1 MPSHSF
7 SVFKNRDVEAIRLSS
22 IAGEIYQA
30 VRRVARDNPN
40 TVRIYVVNDNQ
51 DVMNMVREQ
60 MPNIQYYMHQI
71 HLNKSADSEKQKV
84 QSLKSAK
91 VKMAKEIIIKS
102 KESGDPFINK
112 RDIRVKL
119 DIKSSPNFT
128 QILSELETFLDVNKI
143 ENIGQKLVF
152 T

>member
-1 MPSHSF
+1 M
-7 SVFKNRDVEAIRLSS
+7 KN
-22 IAGEIYQA
+22 
-30 VRRVARDNPN
+30 
-40 TVRIYVVNDNQ
+40 
-51 DVMNMVREQ
+51 
-60 MPNIQYYMHQI
+60 
-71 HLNKSADSEKQKV
+71 KKV
-84 QSLKSAK
+84 QSLKSAR

>member
-1 MPSHSF
+1 
-7 SVFKNRDVEAIRLSS
+7 
-22 IAGEIYQA
+22 
-30 VRRVARDNPN
+30 
-40 TVRIYVVNDNQ
+40 
-51 DVMNMVREQ
+51 
-60 MPNIQYYMHQI
+60 
-71 HLNKSADSEKQKV
+71 
-84 QSLKSAK
+84 
-91 VKMAKEIIIKS
+91 MAKEIIIKS